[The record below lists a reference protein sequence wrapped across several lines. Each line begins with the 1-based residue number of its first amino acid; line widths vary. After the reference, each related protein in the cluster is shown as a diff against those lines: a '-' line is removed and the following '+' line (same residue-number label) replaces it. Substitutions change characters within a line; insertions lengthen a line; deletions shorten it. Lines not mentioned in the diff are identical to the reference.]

1 MLPLLS
7 MRLNLRFI
15 IALIVAA
22 VSLFGYYFNTS
33 KNEITGETQHVS
45 MSADQEIALGLQA
58 APSMAAQ
65 YGGLSP
71 DARASAAVQQVGQ
84 KIISSTKAGQTPYKF
99 QFHLLAD
106 DQTINAFALPGGQ
119 VFITQ
124 GLLKNLTTEAQLA
137 GVLAHE
143 VGHVVG
149 RHSAAQV
156 AKSNLTQGLAGA
168 ATIASYD
175 PNSPGSSIAKAA
187 IAAAI
192 VKVIGMRFS
201 RNDELESDKLAV
213 DFTAQAGYD
222 PRAMIQVMEILQ
234 QKGGRG
240 STPEFMSTHPDP
252 GNRIAL
258 LEKEIATDFPQGVPT
273 GLTK

>member
-1 MLPLLS
+1 

-15 IALIVAA
+15 IAIIVAA
-22 VSLFGYYFNTS
+22 VSLFGYFFNTS
-33 KNEITGETQHVS
+33 KNEVTGETQHVN
-45 MSADQEIALGLQA
+45 MSADQEIALGVQA
-58 APSMAAQ
+58 APEMAAQ
-65 YGGLSP
+65 YGGESP
-71 DARASAAVQQVGQ
+71 DARATAAVQAVGQ

-124 GLLKNLTTEAQLA
+124 GLLKNLTSEGQLA

-143 VGHVVG
+143 IGHVVG

-175 PNSPGSSIAKAA
+175 PNSPGSSVAKAA
-187 IAAAI
+187 VAAAI
-192 VKVIGMRFS
+192 AKVITLRFG
-201 RNDELESDKLAV
+201 RNDELEADKLAV
-213 DFTAQAGYD
+213 DFTPQAGYD
-222 PRAMIQVMEILQ
+222 PRSMIKVMEMLQ
-234 QKGGRG
+234 SQEGRS
-240 STPEFMSTHPDP
+240 STPEFLSTHPDP
-252 GNRIAL
+252 GNRIGEL
-258 LEKEIATDFPQGVPT
+258 QKEIAAEYPQGVPA
-273 GLTK
+273 GLKQ

>member
-1 MLPLLS
+1 
-7 MRLNLRFI
+7 MRLNLRVI
-15 IALIVAA
+15 IGLIMAA

-33 KNEITGETQHVS
+33 KNEVTGETQHVN

-71 DARASAAVQQVGQ
+71 DTRARAAVEEIGQ
-84 KIISSTKAGQTPYKF
+84 RLVQANQLNTRTPYKF

-119 VFITQ
+119 IFITQ
-124 GLLKNLTTEAQLA
+124 GILKNLKSEAELA

-143 VGHVVG
+143 IGHVVG
-149 RHSAAQV
+149 RHSAEQV

-168 ATIASYD
+168 A
-175 PNSPGSSIAKAA
+175 SIAKAA

-192 VKVIGMRFS
+192 AKVVNQRFG
-201 RNDELESDKLAV
+201 REDELESDDLAV
-213 DFTAQAGYD
+213 KFTAPAGYD
-222 PRAMIQVMEILQ
+222 PRAMLQVMQMLSQ
-234 QKGGRG
+234 QGGR
-240 STPEFMSTHPDP
+240 SSQPEFMSTHPDP
-252 GNRIAL
+252 GNRIQAI
-258 LEKEIATDFPQGVPT
+258 EDAIARQFPQGLPS
-273 GLTK
+273 GLKQ